1 MASSALDLGR
11 AARTD
16 SPLLLAT
23 SSSLAIDPDAEAARA
38 SSSSAST
45 TCSSAVAN
53 ARCRRAV
60 SRFAR
65 VTAVRRLRS
74 ADEITVVPSELVELR
89 IVIGASCSATI
100 RMVAVVAAAAGTGAL
115 RWYFDGD
122 STRFLEEDE
131 LVSIEDASADPGA
144 ENPVGAEL
152 YTM

>member
-23 SSSLAIDPDAEAARA
+23 SSSLAVDPNAEAARA
-38 SSSSAST
+38 SSSSASA
-45 TCSSAVAN
+45 TCSSAIAN

-65 VTAVRRLRS
+65 AIAVRRFRS
-74 ADEITVVPSELVELR
+74 ADETTDVPPELVELR
-89 IVIGASCSATI
+89 TVIGASCSATI
-100 RMVAVVAAAAGTGAL
+100 LMVAVVAAAAGTGAL

-122 STRFLEEDE
+122 STMFLEEDE
-131 LVSIEDASADPGA
+131 LMSIEDASADPGA

-152 YTM
+152 FIM

>member
-1 MASSALDLGR
+1 M
-11 AARTD
+11 
-16 SPLLLAT
+16 
-23 SSSLAIDPDAEAARA
+23 
-38 SSSSAST
+38 
-45 TCSSAVAN
+45 AN

-60 SRFAR
+60 SRFAL
-65 VTAVRRLRS
+65 VTAVPRLRS

-100 RMVAVVAAAAGTGAL
+100 LMVAVVAAAAGTGAL

-122 STRFLEEDE
+122 STMFLEEDE

-152 YTM
+152 YIM

>member
-1 MASSALDLGR
+1 MASSALGFGR

-23 SSSLAIDPDAEAARA
+23 SSSQTIDPDAEAARA
-38 SSSSAST
+38 PSNSAST
-45 TCSSAVAN
+45 TCSSAIAN

-65 VTAVRRLRS
+65 VTDVR
-74 ADEITVVPSELVELR
+74 DEITVVPSELVELR
-89 IVIGASCSATI
+89 MVIGASCSATI
-100 RMVAVVAAAAGTGAL
+100 RMVAVVAAAAGAGAL

-144 ENPVGAEL
+144 ENPVGADL
-152 YTM
+152 YIM